1 MLTETFATVS
11 LKMAVSET
19 TFHETIRNCFKKVI
33 FWSPSLGGIIRKR
46 YSLEYRFTI
55 DHAFSI
61 ITAREGGGDTCSCE
75 DCAIPCPFN
84 FRVEIV
90 LVRLIHAFL

>member
-11 LKMAVSET
+11 LKMAVPKTE
-19 TFHETIRNCFKKVI
+19 FHDTIHNCFKKVI
-33 FWSPSLGGIIRKR
+33 FWSPSLGRIIRKR

-61 ITAREGGGDTCSCE
+61 ITAKEGGDTCSCE

-84 FRVEIV
+84 FKVEIV